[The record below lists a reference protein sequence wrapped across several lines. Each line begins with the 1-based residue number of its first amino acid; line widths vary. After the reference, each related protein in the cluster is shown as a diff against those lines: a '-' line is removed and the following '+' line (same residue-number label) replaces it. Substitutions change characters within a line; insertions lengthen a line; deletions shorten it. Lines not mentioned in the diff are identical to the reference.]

1 MGTQM
6 TIWEMEYVKP
16 NKPMNVLVACEESQT
31 VCKAF
36 REKGHE
42 AYSCDIQ
49 ECSGGHPEW
58 HIMGDVLDVLNP
70 KHLWSKEGI
79 NGIGFSTCD
88 GEWHFIEDKWDIIIA
103 HPPCTYMSKAGAR
116 FMYLTAGNIDEE
128 RLRKAL
134 EAKEFFM
141 KFMNADCERIC
152 IENPTPLKIVG
163 LPQESQVIE
172 PYFFGEKYSKR
183 TLLWLKGLPPLYD
196 TNFVEEH
203 TPYLPSN
210 TGGFARGMGGSR
222 GVAHNAK
229 DASKTFKGIADAMAQ
244 QWG

>member
-1 MGTQM
+1 MR
-6 TIWEMEYVKP
+6 
-16 NKPMNVLVACEESQT
+16 VLVACEESQE

-36 REKGHE
+36 RAKGHE

-58 HIMGDVLDVLNP
+58 HIRGDVLPL
-70 KHLWSKEGI
+70 LKE
-79 NGIGFSTCD
+79 
-88 GEWHFIEDKWDIIIA
+88 KWDLIIA

-116 FMYLTAGNIDEE
+116 FMYLTAGNVNQE
-128 RLRKAL
+128 RLEKAL
-134 EAKEFFM
+134 QAKDFFM
-141 KFMNADCERIC
+141 QFMNADCDKIC

-163 LPQESQVIE
+163 LPKESQVIQ
-172 PYFFGEKYSKR
+172 PYQFGHPYSKR
-183 TLLWLKGLPPLYD
+183 TLLWLKGLPELKP
-196 TNFVEEH
+196 TNILTEY

-210 TGGFARGMGGSR
+210 TGGFARGKGGSR

-229 DASKTFKGIADAMAQ
+229 DASKTFSGIARAMAE